1 MYEAIEADIF
11 SVFRVQTPLNI
22 SMATQKGNTALSA
35 LGVVPKNINR
45 LRGPLQFSCSRTRNS
60 LIKLM

>member
-1 MYEAIEADIF
+1 MYKAKKILF
-11 SVFRVQTPLNI
+11 PVQTRI
-22 SMATQKGNTALSA
+22 SMAVKKAKLFA

-45 LRGPLQFSCSRTRNS
+45 LRGPLQFSCARSRNA